1 MKTSRSRFFW
11 IAMALLCF
19 TVVGLSAGGRNYS
32 SAQGIRTNAAPATPR
47 PGVYIARDSANLDPS
62 EWPIVGGHMT
72 FSWKQLEPSEGQY
85 RWDLIEN
92 FLASQWAK
100 GKPAALHLQTY
111 AGQAGGLMVPS
122 WFQSRYPDAVLTCG
136 TEKIPKYWHWA
147 YLQKYGNFVRAL
159 GQRFDGDPRLEF
171 VIMGVGVYG
180 ETQPCVEAYD
190 QCMRDNGLSGPLWVS
205 TVKQV
210 VDMYGQAFH
219 TTRVVIPGTPRFQH
233 ICERKEWTDYAALT
247 YGIGDFHAAMQ
258 ADADSQFIPDKPGF
272 EGCGT
277 VDPILKWGLTYPTGQ
292 EAYQYMTP
300 TEEETYWGVLG
311 VLHRHNTWL
320 TIDYSPQDW
329 RGWLLQDA
337 QGNVRYY
344 NFPIL
349 EFANRY
355 LGRTLQD
362 TPSVWVAMRESGYLW
377 YPECGNFDFWLY
389 QDDSVPGGKTVVV
402 TYRTGLNFP
411 TTTAG
416 CAITNKTE
424 QGVNLGGSW
433 VGKESWI
440 TRRTDA
446 ASGNPYMFF
455 KVDDGYLFNTN
466 QTVTVTVTYF
476 DRGTD
481 RWDLF
486 YDSTS
491 GERLGGSVYKTNSLT
506 WKKATFVLANA
517 RFANGLT
524 GGSDFYIDG
533 RSDGDE
539 YIHFVDVTKS
549 GSAGPTS
556 TPTPTPIPATP
567 SNTPTRTPTFTPGPT
582 ATPTRTPTATSTP
595 TPTFT
600 PGPTPVGTTVT
611 FQQGLNGYAGM
622 RDTYISD
629 YSDDTNY
636 NWDTILIVR
645 STDIM
650 ASLLRFDV
658 SSIPTNATIQSAQL
672 QVYTVGQS
680 NSAYMCARPYAVLR
694 PWIDSQATWNRA
706 TSGETW
712 AAPGCNG
719 IGTDRSDV
727 GGEEIWLQ
735 YTNRWYTFDVTDIVQ
750 AWVLDPANNQ
760 GLVLKSTCTM
770 AELVQYSLAGADY
783 ENGSLRPKLVVQY
796 TLDGQPPTR
805 TPTPAPTATPTPTP
819 STPPTVLTLQ
829 QGLNGYAGTTD
840 TLLDWW
846 AKDTNYGN
854 EPTFSIRGGNYDYGR
869 QDIHSALLRFD
880 LSPLP
885 AGASIGSARLEIYLT
900 ARSNAGSAYFS
911 PYQVMRSWTELGA
924 TWNRATSSTFWGL
937 AGCNS
942 TEPPNQDRSAA
953 ATDMVQPPPSITN
966 VWVSLDVTDIVRNWV
981 AAPATNLGVLL
992 RDAGGNSVGYTFA
1005 SSENANTSI
1014 RPRLI
1019 IEYWPGG
1026 PTATP
1031 TPTGSPAPTSTG
1043 TPTPTATPSRTPTL
1057 TPTHTTTPTPVP
1069 PTPTPGGPVQTATF
1083 RYGANGYTG
1092 SVDTYMDQWQPGG
1105 NFAGLTHFSVRTY
1118 DVMAGLLWF
1127 DVSSIPAGANVI
1139 SASLTLY
1146 ATYQSNGNMFDGLV
1160 HRVLRPWVATQA
1172 TWQQPRAGERWEAD
1186 GCNGTTYDRTA
1197 TGMTF
1202 HMNAANG
1209 AVTVDVSDWV
1219 RYWVAHPGENFGLVV
1234 KGAAMGGSV
1243 EYRFASAEYPDVSK
1257 RPLLQVA
1264 YSVVSAT
1271 ATPAPTDTPTPVPT
1285 ATPTDTPTPVP
1296 TATPTDTPT
1305 PVPTA
1310 TPTDTPAPTDTPT
1323 PAPTPTATPTATP
1336 TPVPTATPTD
1346 TPAPTD
1352 TPTPAPTPTAT
1363 APGVSLREGWNLISL
1378 PVAPSS
1384 NDPDALFGP
1393 VSDVLVSVYYWDA
1406 GAGTWK
1412 SYSPLMPPGANTLTH
1427 VDERMGMWVKVIAPK
1442 TLTMAGNAPS
1452 GTQIPL
1458 YVGWNMV
1465 GFPASEPRSPEE
1477 ALSPIADKV
1486 IAVMAYE
1493 ASEWGGTWRRYRPG
1507 APDFVN
1513 NLRLLEPG
1521 KGYWVLVG
1529 EGCTWEIP

>member
-1 MKTSRSRFFW
+1 MRTSRSRFLW
-11 IAMALLCF
+11 IAAVVVCF

-32 SAQGIRTNAAPATPR
+32 SAQGIRSNAAPATPR

-62 EWPIVGGHMT
+62 QWPIVGGHMT

-92 FLASQWAK
+92 FLAAQWAK

-136 TEKIPKYWHWA
+136 TEQIPKYWHWA
-147 YLQKYGNFVRAL
+147 YLQKYGNFVQAL

-205 TVKQV
+205 TVKQI

-233 ICERKEWTDYAALT
+233 VCERKEWTDYAATT

-258 ADADSQFIPDKPGF
+258 ADADSQYIPDKPGF

-277 VDPILKWGLTYPTGQ
+277 VDPILKWSLQYPTGQ

-337 QGNVRYY
+337 QGNIRYY

-362 TPSVWVAMRESGYLW
+362 TPSVWVALRESGYSW

-402 TYRTGLNFP
+402 TYRAGLNFP
-411 TTTAG
+411 TTTSG
-416 CAITNKTE
+416 CTITNKTE

-455 KVDDGYLFNTN
+455 KVDDGYLYNTN

-481 RWDLF
+481 RWELF
-486 YDSTS
+486 YDSTTGQRS
-491 GERLGGSVYKTNSLT
+491 GGSVSKTNSLT
-506 WKKATFVLANA
+506 WKKATFVLPNA
-517 RFANGLT
+517 RFANGLD

-556 TPTPTPIPATP
+556 TPTPTPVPGTATP
-567 SNTPTRTPTFTPGPT
+567 TPTRTSTFTPGPT
-582 ATPTRTPTATSTP
+582 ATPTRTPTATPTP

-600 PGPTPVGTTVT
+600 PGPTPAATTVT
-611 FQQGLNGYAGM
+611 FQQGLGGYAGV

-629 YSDDTNY
+629 YSDDSNY

-645 STDIM
+645 STDII
-650 ASLLRFDV
+650 ASLLRFDI
-658 SSIPTNATIQSAQL
+658 SSIPTNATVLGAQL
-672 QVYTVGQS
+672 QVYTLAQS
-680 NSAYMCARPYAVLR
+680 NSAYMCAQPYAVLR
-694 PWIDSQATWNRA
+694 PWVDSQATWIRPR
-706 TSGETW
+706 TGETW
-712 AAPGCNG
+712 ATPGCNG
-719 IGTDRSDV
+719 IGTDRSDI
-727 GGEEIWLQ
+727 GGEEVWLQ
-735 YTNRWYTFDVTDIVQ
+735 YTNRWYTFDVTDMVQ
-750 AWVLDPANNQ
+750 AWVLDPSSNQ

-770 AELVQYSLAGADY
+770 AELVQYSLAGSDY
-783 ENGSLRPKLVVQY
+783 ENSSLRPKLIVQY
-796 TLDGQPPTR
+796 TLEGTPPTR

-840 TLLDWW
+840 TLIDWW

-885 AGASIGSARLEIYLT
+885 AGASVGSARLEIYLT

-911 PYQVMRSWTELGA
+911 PYQVVRSWTESGA
-924 TWNRATSSTFWGL
+924 TWNRATSSTYWGL

-942 TEPPNQDRSAA
+942 TEPPNQDRSAT
-953 ATDMVQPPPSITN
+953 ATDMQQPPPSITN

-981 AAPATNLGVLL
+981 AAPTTNLGLLL

-1005 SSENANTSI
+1005 SSENANASI
-1014 RPRLI
+1014 RPKLV
-1019 IEYWPGG
+1019 IEYWSGG

-1031 TPTGSPAPTSTG
+1031 TRTATATATATAQASLTPTRTG
-1043 TPTPTATPSRTPTL
+1043 TPQPTATPSPTPSATATRTATA
-1057 TPTHTTTPTPVP
+1057 TPVP

-1083 RYGANGYTG
+1083 RVGVNGYTG
-1092 SVDTYMDQWQPGG
+1092 SVDTHMDQWQPTS

-1118 DVMAGLLWF
+1118 DVMAGLVRF

-1160 HRVLRPWVATQA
+1160 YRVLRPWTATQA
-1172 TWQQPRAGERWEAD
+1172 TWQQPRTGERWEVD

-1197 TGMTF
+1197 TAYATF
-1202 HMNAANG
+1202 HMNAANS
-1209 AVTVDVSDWV
+1209 AVTMDVADLV
-1219 RYWVAHPGENFGLVV
+1219 RYWVAHPDENFGMVV
-1234 KGAAMGGSV
+1234 KGASAGGSV
-1243 EYRFASAEYPDVSK
+1243 EYRFASAEYPDVYR
-1257 RPLLQVA
+1257 RPLLEVA
-1264 YSVVSAT
+1264 YSVASAT
-1271 ATPAPTDTPTPVPT
+1271 ATPTNTPTR
-1285 ATPTDTPTPVP
+1285 TPTN
-1296 TATPTDTPT
+1296 
-1305 PVPTA
+1305 
-1310 TPTDTPAPTDTPT
+1310 TPA
-1323 PAPTPTATPTATP
+1323 PTATPTATP
-1336 TPVPTATPTD
+1336 TPTPAPSATHTATETP

-1352 TPTPAPTPTAT
+1352 TPTPTPTPTAT
-1363 APGVSLREGWNLISL
+1363 PTATHTATETPAPTTTATPGVLLREGWNLISL
-1378 PVAPSS
+1378 PVVPDS
-1384 NDPDALFGP
+1384 NDPDVVFAS
-1393 VSDVLVSVYYWDA
+1393 VSHVLVSAYYWDA
-1406 GAGTWK
+1406 SAGTWK
-1412 SYSPLMPPGANTLTH
+1412 TYSPLMPPGANSLTF
-1427 VDERMGMWVKVIAPK
+1427 VDERMGMWVKVIAPT
-1442 TLTMAGNAPS
+1442 TLTVQGQAP
-1452 GTQIPL
+1452 GGAQIPL

-1465 GFPASEPRSPEE
+1465 GFPATEPRSPET
-1477 ALSPIADKV
+1477 ALAPIADKIV
-1486 IAVMAYE
+1486 AVMTYE
-1493 ASEWGGTWRRYRPG
+1493 AGEWGGTWRRYRPG

-1513 NLRLLEPG
+1513 DLRLLEPG

-1529 EGCTWEIP
+1529 EACTWEIP